1 MQSVL
6 TLIRRQ
12 PINTLQR
19 RSRRAVKQ
27 NADAFETNRHARLN
41 SEGRGFRLLMA
52 TLIHNP
58 RTGPLLT
65 GEAISFFA
73 ARSLDLPDR
82 DVVETRE
89 VQVVADERACQ
100 LLELVEVVVELEL
113 AHVGVQVGE
122 TSLVGQPDQVVPN
135 GTASRTGRRQS
146 S

>member
-1 MQSVL
+1 
-6 TLIRRQ
+6 
-12 PINTLQR
+12 
-19 RSRRAVKQ
+19 
-27 NADAFETNRHARLN
+27 
-41 SEGRGFRLLMA
+41 MA

-113 AHVGVQVGE
+113 AHDGVQVGE
-122 TSLVGQPDQVVPN
+122 NLLGWATGPGRAERHRAPDRKA
-135 GTASRTGRRQS
+135 TLLEK
-146 S
+146 